1 MPVYEYMCNSCQRR
15 VSVFMRSPK
24 GKPKCPKCGSD
35 DMSRRF
41 SSFAVRGTYK
51 DVYED
56 ILNDNQLTSA
66 MLRNDP
72 RALAD
77 WNKRMQRGMESGH
90 EPSEYDEYSERMQ
103 RGEWPSIPGV
113 TAPPTPPPGKAEE
126 MKEKAERK
134 KKDKAGGNKRSD

>member
-1 MPVYEYMCNSCQRR
+1 MPVYEYMCNGCQRR

-24 GKPKCPKCGSD
+24 GKPRCPKCGSD

-56 ILNDNQLTSA
+56 ILGDNQLTSA

-72 RALAD
+72 RAMAE

-90 EPSEYDEYSERMQ
+90 EPSEYDEHVERMEH
-103 RGEWPSIPGV
+103 GEWPAIPGV
-113 TAPPTPPPGKAEE
+113 TAPRTPPPGKAEE
-126 MKEKAERK
+126 LQEKAERA
-134 KKDKAGGNKRSD
+134 KKDKTGGKKRSD